1 MATTATVIS
10 QTILDTILA
19 DVNAVVPNFSSL
31 VSSYRLLVGS
41 AEEIHRIPG
50 VSPDVLA
57 RAIERFDRTG
67 VLLDILVDLLCCK
80 ISFSSDFL
88 AVTCA
93 PVDLFRL
100 LATRFD
106 IANTPHEV
114 AEEILLLEVLRRAE
128 VALRGKQSSSKPP
141 CSPPG
146 PPPYTFATSFY
157 QPPPPP
163 PAAFPSP
170 VPPAECLT
178 RSAPDEEPRA
188 DSSGSAAPVEIPHK
202 PDPVSDSQQAPAAK
216 ADPVLKPQQP
226 PVAKATSPASETAV
240 PVPAESR
247 LPPPPPSGSIRPR
260 KLK

>member
-10 QTILDTILA
+10 QTILETVLA

-31 VSSYRLLVGS
+31 VSSYRLLVGA

-50 VSPDVLA
+50 TSPDVLA

-67 VLLDILVDLLCCK
+67 VLIDILVDLLCCK

-128 VALRGKQSSSKPP
+128 VALRGRDSASSPP
-141 CSPPG
+141 CTPPG

-157 QPPPPP
+157 QPPAPPS
-163 PAAFPSP
+163 AAFPSP
-170 VPPAECLT
+170 VAPAECST
-178 RSAPDEEPRA
+178 PSPTDSQPRTMQPDSLDPPPPQPPI
-188 DSSGSAAPVEIPHK
+188 APVQATPAGSTDKESTPLPAPAEAKAAEEENHI
-202 PDPVSDSQQAPAAK
+202 APAA
-216 ADPVLKPQQP
+216 P
-226 PVAKATSPASETAV
+226 P
-240 PVPAESR
+240 R
-247 LPPPPPSGSIRPR
+247 PSAGSRPR
-260 KLK
+260 RLKI

>member
-1 MATTATVIS
+1 MATTATVIT
-10 QTILDTILA
+10 QTILDTVLA

-31 VSSYRLLVGS
+31 VSSYRLLVGA

-88 AVTCA
+88 AVTGA

-128 VALRGKQSSSKPP
+128 VALSGRDASAKSP
-141 CSPPG
+141 CTPPG
-146 PPPYTFATSFY
+146 PPPYTFPTSFY

-163 PAAFPSP
+163 PAAFPKPIPP
-170 VPPAECLT
+170 VDCLVGPAPDVMPQPPA
-178 RSAPDEEPRA
+178 AAQP
-188 DSSGSAAPVEIPHK
+188 AAPPLAVPRV
-202 PDPVSDSQQAPAAK
+202 DPVSPQQQPAPAKEPEPAAPPQATILPQQA
-216 ADPVLKPQQP
+216 
-226 PVAKATSPASETAV
+226 
-240 PVPAESR
+240 
-247 LPPPPPSGSIRPR
+247 SGPRRPR

>member
-31 VSSYRLLVGS
+31 VSSYRLLVGA

-106 IANTPHEV
+106 IKNTPHEV

-128 VALRGKQSSSKPP
+128 VALRGKDDSSKPP

-163 PAAFPSP
+163 PPPPAAFPAP
-170 VPPAECLT
+170 VPPAECLPRT
-178 RSAPDEEPRA
+178 TPDEDQQQGRPAEPA
-188 DSSGSAAPVEIPHK
+188 APPGNLPQSVPALEPQAPPPVTAPEPALETSIPAPVDSQPLPSSGP
-202 PDPVSDSQQAPAAK
+202 
-216 ADPVLKPQQP
+216 
-226 PVAKATSPASETAV
+226 
-240 PVPAESR
+240 R
-247 LPPPPPSGSIRPR
+247 RPR

>member
-1 MATTATVIS
+1 MATTATVIT
-10 QTILDTILA
+10 QTILDTVLA

-100 LATRFD
+100 LATRFN

-114 AEEILLLEVLRRAE
+114 AEEILLLEILRRAE
-128 VALRGKQSSSKPP
+128 VALSGKDGAAKQP
-141 CSPPG
+141 CTPPG

-163 PAAFPSP
+163 PAAFPPP
-170 VPPAECLT
+170 VPPAECLL
-178 RSAPDEEPRA
+178 RNDADAPP
-188 DSSGSAAPVEIPHK
+188 AAPE
-202 PDPVSDSQQAPAAK
+202 QAAAESPAPQTADAVAAPTQKQPLKTPEPAAG
-216 ADPVLKPQQP
+216 P
-226 PVAKATSPASETAV
+226 PNPE
-240 PVPAESR
+240 PAENRSHYT
-247 LPPPPPSGSIRPR
+247 SGLRRPR